1 MKRSARWSWELMI
14 KWTVKSPKGDD
25 HRQSDNQ
32 SQRVYFVHK
41 DIKLAVLLKAL
52 LLSQY
57 IREKK

>member
-41 DIKLAVLLKAL
+41 DIKLAVL
-52 LLSQY
+52 
-57 IREKK
+57 